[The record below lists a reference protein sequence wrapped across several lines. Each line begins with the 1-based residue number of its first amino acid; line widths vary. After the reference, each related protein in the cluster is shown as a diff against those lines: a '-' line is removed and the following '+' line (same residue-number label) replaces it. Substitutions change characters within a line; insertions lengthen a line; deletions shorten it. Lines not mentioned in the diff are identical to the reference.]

1 VLVCWIR
8 TTQRFAIEK
17 KLSKKMEI
25 VSFPSI
31 KYLKLTCPQV
41 ELLKSFIF
49 FAEYLDEM
57 KTRSGDGL
65 LEKEENI

>member
-1 VLVCWIR
+1 
-8 TTQRFAIEK
+8 
-17 KLSKKMEI
+17 MEI

-31 KYLKLTCPQV
+31 RYLKLTCPQV

-49 FAEYLDEM
+49 FAEYSDEM